1 MTKNPIYF
9 LCVALLCVAGCTGS
23 GTPSTSAD
31 GTDSTEQPTASADA
45 DVATAEPTGEPAM
58 NALSYEMQTLA
69 GENVALSKYDGQV
82 VLMVNVASE
91 CGLTPQYEQLQA
103 LHKQYADKGLAV
115 VGFPCNQFGGQ
126 EPGSAD
132 EIQTF
137 CKSNYGVEFDMFAK
151 VDVNGDNACDLYKY
165 LTGLETQPQGAGKIS
180 WNFEKF
186 LVNREG
192 NVVARFSPQVK
203 PDAPEVIEAIEG
215 ALAAGS

>member
-1 MTKNPIYF
+1 
-9 LCVALLCVAGCTGS
+9 
-23 GTPSTSAD
+23 
-31 GTDSTEQPTASADA
+31 
-45 DVATAEPTGEPAM
+45 M

-165 LTGLETQPQGAGKIS
+165 LTGLETQPQGVGKIS